1 MEEIRFRQA
10 VIADLPAIIG
20 LLADDELGRQRER
33 IGPPP
38 SPDYELAFHAIEKDS
53 NQLLAVADRNGEVVG
68 CLQLT
73 FIPGLSR
80 VGQWRGQIESVRVA
94 SELRGGGLGRKL
106 FEWAIDV
113 CRKRGCG
120 LVQLTMDKSR
130 HDALRFYRSL
140 GFTASHEGMKLDLT

>member
-20 LLADDELGRQRER
+20 LLADDDLGRQRER

-38 SPDYELAFHAIEKDS
+38 DPDYEMAFYAIEEDP
-53 NQLLAVADRNGEVVG
+53 NQMLAVADRNGDVVG

-80 VGQWRGQIESVRVA
+80 SGLWRGQIESVRVA
-94 SELRGGGLGRKL
+94 SKHQRRRTG
-106 FEWAIDV
+106 
-113 CRKRGCG
+113 
-120 LVQLTMDKSR
+120 
-130 HDALRFYRSL
+130 
-140 GFTASHEGMKLDLT
+140 